1 MIYACLKNQARYGG
15 YDTASLSLL
24 LVALK
29 SPGGL
34 EEIFL
39 DTGEVMNED
48 RRGSKTLNRKGFTR
62 REFLF
67 AGLGGVALSAAGLY
81 LWPKIFRRKWREP
94 AFIAKVPNYRADIA
108 GVIVSGFKALGVS
121 PEEIR
126 GKRILL
132 KPNLVE
138 TDPGAIHINTHPA
151 VVYGA
156 AQAFLKL
163 GAGQVIVAEGPGHC
177 RDTLLLLEESGLAE
191 VLWDDRIPF
200 VDLNYDQ
207 GYSTGNISR
216 YSSLTNLTFPETL
229 RQVDWVVSLAKLK
242 THHWAGVTLSMKNLF
257 GVMPGIYYGWPKN
270 VLHYAGIDEA
280 ILDIACALKPQF
292 AIVDGIVGMEGDG
305 PIMGT
310 PKPAGVLVMGRNLPA
325 VDATCARIMG
335 VDPHR
340 VRYLA
345 EAGRRLGPV
354 HAAEIIQIGE
364 PIASV
369 RTDFKLLDKIP
380 AHRGLRL

>member
-1 MIYACLKNQARYGG
+1 MNQ
-15 YDTASLSLL
+15 
-24 LVALK
+24 
-29 SPGGL
+29 
-34 EEIFL
+34 
-39 DTGEVMNED
+39 D
-48 RRGSKTLNRKGFTR
+48 RHGPETLPRKGFTR

-67 AGLGGVALSAAGLY
+67 AGLGGAALAALGLY
-81 LWPKIFRRKWREP
+81 LWPKFFRRKWREQ
-94 AFIAKVPNYRADIA
+94 AFIGKVPNYSADIA
-108 GVIVSGFKALGVS
+108 GVIVSGFKALGIS
-121 PEEIR
+121 PGEIR

-138 TDPGAIHINTHPA
+138 TEPGAIHINTHPS

-163 GAGQVIVAEGPGHC
+163 GAHRVMVAEGPGHC

-191 VLWDDRIPF
+191 MLWEDRIPF
-200 VDLNYDQ
+200 IDLNYDH
-207 GYSTGNISR
+207 GYSVKNISR
-216 YSSLTNLTFPETL
+216 YSSLVNLTFPETL

-242 THHWAGVTLSMKNLF
+242 THHWAGITLSMKNLF
-257 GVMPGIYYGWPKN
+257 GVMPGSYYGWPKN
-270 VLHYAGIDEA
+270 VLHYAGVDGA
-280 ILDIACALKPQF
+280 ILDIVSALKPQF

-335 VDPHR
+335 IDPHR

-354 HAAEIIQIGE
+354 HAADIVQVGE
-364 PIASV
+364 AVASV
-369 RTDFKLLDKIP
+369 RTNFQLLDKIP

>member
-1 MIYACLKNQARYGG
+1 
-15 YDTASLSLL
+15 
-24 LVALK
+24 
-29 SPGGL
+29 
-34 EEIFL
+34 
-39 DTGEVMNED
+39 MNED
-48 RRGSKTLNRKGFTR
+48 RHGPGTLNPKGFTR
-62 REFLF
+62 RGFLF
-67 AGLGGVALSAAGLY
+67 AGLGGVALAAAGLY

-94 AFIAKVPNYRADIA
+94 AFIAKVPNYHADIA
-108 GVIVSGFKALGVS
+108 GVIVAGFKELGVS

-191 VLWDDRIPF
+191 VLWDHRMPF
-200 VDLNYDQ
+200 IDLNYDQ
-207 GYSTGNISR
+207 GYVTENISR
-216 YSSLTNLTFPETL
+216 YSSLANLTFPETL
-229 RQVDWVVSLAKLK
+229 RQVDWVVSLAKMK
-242 THHWAGVTLSMKNLF
+242 THHWAGITLSMKNLF

-270 VLHYAGIDEA
+270 VLHYAGINEA
-280 ILDIACALKPQF
+280 ILDIVCALKPQF

-354 HAAEIIQIGE
+354 HAAEIIQVGE
-364 PIASV
+364 PVAAV
-369 RTDFKLLDKIP
+369 RTDFKLVDKIP